1 MTSKER
7 TKCGNAAATHGA
19 SPLRRPIWRSPAP
32 RATRRYRSVRS
43 ANSCGPVVAGLVK
56 AGAAIRARSPSRPA
70 GRLPGAR
77 AEKRRVSREVDGTLG
92 VGSGC
97 CRTSPFGGGGPGHGG
112 GRGAGR
118 QGRRRGGKRE
128 G

>member
-56 AGAAIRARSPSRPA
+56 AGAAIRARSPSRHA

-77 AEKRRVSREVDGTLG
+77 AEKRLVRREVAGTFG
-92 VGSGC
+92 DRKSVVEGKGGSVSVD
-97 CRTSPFGGGGPGHGG
+97 RG
-112 GRGAGR
+112 GRR
-118 QGRRRGGKRE
+118 ILKKKK
-128 G
+128 